1 MQEAVSA
8 ALHAGCDADCGH
20 DYQQGIPP
28 MVANGTIDMQLVDKA
43 VLRVLTNRMML
54 GELEVLRDFTRFLWK
69 SRLKFARAC
78 HHLPSSSR
86 RHSRLLEQ
94 DGTPKNP
101 WRNLTLEAL
110 LPPHVALARRAAREA
125 VVLLRN
131 RAVGGRPLLP
141 VVGAALKSVA
151 VVGPSADSASA
162 YIGDCATRFPPP
174 PYPQAASAVVETRR
188 LLTSSTWLCRC
199 PATGVLHHG
208 VLRGQGGPAW
218 RDDRHGSWLQG
229 HQLRRQLA
237 VHTGRCR
244 RG

>member
-1 MQEAVSA
+1 MSA

-43 VLRVLTNRMML
+43 VVRVLTNRMML
-54 GELEVLRDFTRFLWK
+54 GELE
-69 SRLKFARAC
+69 
-78 HHLPSSSR
+78 
-86 RHSRLLEQ
+86 

-174 PYPQAASAVVETRR
+174 PYPQAASAVVE
-188 LLTSSTWLCRC
+188 
-199 PATGVLHHG
+199 PAG
-208 VLRGQGGPAW
+208 
-218 RDDRHGSWLQG
+218 
-229 HQLRRQLA
+229 
-237 VHTGRCR
+237 C
-244 RG
+244 